1 MRTLEVGRE
10 KEGIHPMRNWS
21 IPYWL
26 FLTVGILLTSCSSGG
41 QAQSPQQPDYK
52 SMKDMVI
59 DILQT
64 EDAKK
69 SVAKMMADEKFKQQ
83 VVMDEPTVR
92 TALIQS
98 MSNPNNLHIKEAF
111 QDPKFTSTLA
121 KAMKDEQKKL
131 MKDLMKDPEYQ
142 KMMISIMKDPEFEK
156 NLMELMKSSAYRKQT
171 MQIMKESLQSPLF
184 QEELIKLMGKATEEM
199 MRPKEQKKG
208 KKKDEASEGGG
219 ES

>member
-1 MRTLEVGRE
+1 LF
-10 KEGIHPMRNWS
+10 
-21 IPYWL
+21 WL

-41 QAQSPQQPDYK
+41 QAQSPTQPDYK

-83 VVMDEPTVR
+83 VVMDESTVR

-98 MSNPNNLHIKEAF
+98 MANPNNLYIKEVF
-111 QDPKFTSTLA
+111 QDPKFTSSLA
-121 KAMKDEQKKL
+121 KAMKEEQKKL

-142 KMMISIMKDPEFEK
+142 KMMISVMKDPEFEK
-156 NLMELMKSSAYRKQT
+156 NVMELMKSSAYRKQI

-184 QEELIKLMGKATEEM
+184 QEELMKLMTKATEELM
-199 MRPKEQKKG
+199 KPKEQKKG
-208 KKKDEASEGGG
+208 K
-219 ES
+219 

>member
-10 KEGIHPMRNWS
+10 KEGIHPMRNRK
-21 IPYWL
+21 IPFWL

-41 QAQSPQQPDYK
+41 QAQSPAQPDYK

-64 EDAKK
+64 EEAKK
-69 SVAKMMADEKFKQQ
+69 SVARMMADEKFKQQ
-83 VVMDEPTVR
+83 VVIDEPTMR

-98 MSNPNNLHIKEAF
+98 MANPNNLYIKAAF
-111 QDPKFTSTLA
+111 QDPKFTSSMA
-121 KAMKDEQKKL
+121 KAMKNEQKKL
-131 MKDLMKDPEYQ
+131 MKDLMKDPDYQ

-156 NLMELMKSSAYRKQT
+156 NLMDLMKSAAYRKQT

-184 QEELIKLMGKATEEM
+184 QEEMMKLMTKATEEM
-199 MRPKEQKKG
+199 MRPSEQKKG
-208 KKKDEASEGGG
+208 KKKGGAGEGSGG
-219 ES
+219 